1 MKFYRDGIIERI
13 GYDFY
18 CDIAINV
25 VDKRKQLGLT
35 QKELAEKA
43 KIKLDRLGKI
53 ENVQY
58 RIRLD
63 EIESLANALDI
74 TVNNLINAKLDTQVQ
89 DASGQVIDCL
99 YTVCIEGMEEDRMKL
114 YSRATSKRM
123 AFLKLEKSLN
133 NKGLSFFSGARTRV
147 IVELVGVPM
156 TDQELKDKLPKFKED
171 QEIEK

>member
-18 CDIAINV
+18 CDIAINIV
-25 VDKRKQLGLT
+25 KRREELGLT
-35 QKELAEKA
+35 QKELADKS

-58 RIRLD
+58 RIRLV
-63 EIESLANALDI
+63 EIESLADALEI
-74 TVNNLINAKLDTQVQ
+74 TANNLINAKIDTQATDMAGVTR
-89 DASGQVIDCL
+89 DCL
-99 YTVCIEGMEEDRMKL
+99 YTVCIEGMEEDRIKL
-114 YSRATSKRM
+114 YSKATSKRM
-123 AFLKLEKSLN
+123 AFLKLEKTLN
-133 NKGLSFFSGARTRV
+133 NKGLSFFSDARTRT
-147 IVELVGVPM
+147 IVELVGVPI